1 MAVAVTVVRRYR
13 DDSAAGDVGC
23 AAMADSTTRITV
35 EDNETAARYEAID
48 GGEVTGFARYSRR
61 GGRTIFVHTEVSDG
75 HEGEGIGSALVAA
88 ALDAERAAERPV
100 VPLCPFVRAFIER
113 HTEYAD
119 LVDYTLLAAIDGD

>member
-1 MAVAVTVVRRYR
+1 
-13 DDSAAGDVGC
+13 
-23 AAMADSTTRITV
+23 MADIATGMTV
-35 EDNETAARYEAID
+35 EDNETTTRFEAIVGD
-48 GGEVTGFARYSRR
+48 EIVGFARYVRR
-61 GGRTIFVHTEVSDG
+61 GGRTIFVHTEVGES

-88 ALDAERAAERPV
+88 ALETERAAERPV